1 MRGATL
7 ATLAMEE
14 GPLAMTGTMTAKA
27 LALAEEKEE
36 EGLDVVIAPK
46 KTARMEEDLVPGEE
60 DAGGSEGEG
69 ETEVVEEEDLVEG
82 IATTV
87 NLEEGGDSVDETAMM
102 VILEEEEEE
111 VDETVTTV
119 NLEEEG
125 EDLVDETVTTVN
137 LEEDLVDETAM
148 TVNPVEAE
156 EEVALVEEIAMMM
169 GSLEEVEGFVAETAR
184 TEKEEMEKTDVSVNN
199 SRLHAV
205 VFTLTSTCTPP
216 PPPPPPS
223 FLPF

>member
-1 MRGATL
+1 MGEVVGE
-7 ATLAMEE
+7 TLAMEE
-14 GPLAMTGTMTAKA
+14 GPLAMAGTMTAKA
-27 LALAEEKEE
+27 LAIAEEKEE
-36 EGLDVVIAPK
+36 EGLDEVIAPK
-46 KTARMEEDLVPGEE
+46 KTARMEEDLAPGGEE
-60 DAGGSEGEG
+60 DAGGLEGEG

-87 NLEEGGDSVDETAMM
+87 NLEEGED
-102 VILEEEEEE
+102 L

-119 NLEEEG
+119 NLEEEEG
-125 EDLVDETVTTVN
+125 EDLVDETVTTVS
-137 LEEDLVDETAM
+137 LEEEEGEDLVDETAT

-169 GSLEEVEGFVAETAR
+169 GSLEEGEGFVAETER
-184 TEKEEMEKTDVSVNN
+184 TEKEETEKTDVSVND

-216 PPPPPPS
+216 PPPPPS